1 MKAAD
6 DQAGEAGSVPL
17 FDAQVLRELH
27 ESWHDIRDHL
37 NAILGLV
44 SRLLLQSRD
53 AAVRLTPLIGEQSD
67 QLRYLVDQL
76 VEPATRR
83 RS

>member
-6 DQAGEAGSVPL
+6 DQASEAGSAPL

-27 ESWHDIRDHL
+27 ESRHDIRNHL
-37 NAILGLV
+37 TAILGLV
-44 SRLLLQSRD
+44 GMLLLQSRD

-67 QLRYLVDQL
+67 QLWYLVDQL

>member
-1 MKAAD
+1 MCRCSMRKCCVSCTSRGTTFETTSTRFWA
-6 DQAGEAGSVPL
+6 
-17 FDAQVLRELH
+17 
-27 ESWHDIRDHL
+27 WC
-37 NAILGLV
+37 LGLV